1 MISEVSVYGN
11 NRFGCI
17 GGGDVWPV
25 RVVMAAATVWGT
37 LTVVEGIDMD
47 WGRCGI
53 RGDGDGVAVV
63 EVRGVM
69 AWVWWQWWE

>member
-1 MISEVSVYGN
+1 MISAVSGYGN
-11 NRFGCI
+11 DRFGCV
-17 GGGDVWPV
+17 GGGDVWSV

-37 LTVVEGIDMD
+37 LMVVEGIYRD

-53 RGDGDGVAVV
+53 RGDSDGVAVV

-69 AWVWWQWWE
+69 VWVW